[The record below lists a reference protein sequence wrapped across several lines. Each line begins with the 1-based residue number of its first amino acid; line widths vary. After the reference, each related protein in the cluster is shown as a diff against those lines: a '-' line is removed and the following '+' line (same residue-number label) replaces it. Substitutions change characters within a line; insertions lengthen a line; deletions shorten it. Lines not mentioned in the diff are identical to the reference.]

1 MAERFA
7 CERSDLISAAALVA
21 GTMNT
26 NLSRSC
32 APAQPR
38 PIMFINGTADPIVP
52 YDGSRFGTLAAYA
65 TYNFWQT
72 LHNCTSSAAKP
83 THPKGRASCRE
94 RVCKYVI
101 VSGGDVTSKKK

>member
-7 CERSDLISAAALVA
+7 CERSDLISAVALVA

-52 YDGSRFGTLAAYA
+52 YDGSRFGTLAASA
-65 TYNFWQT
+65 TYTFWQT
-72 LHNCTSSAAKP
+72 LHNCRSEERLVGKECVST
-83 THPKGRASCRE
+83 CRS
-94 RVCKYVI
+94 RWSPYH
-101 VSGGDVTSKKK
+101 